1 MPHGP
6 QTQRGVIRVVIVAP
20 RSGDP
25 APGRPVVVAPGGEPL
40 ANRPSP
46 LSPASPPMAVETTTA
61 LARLGDPVEILRADD
76 ALELAARLRE
86 PDVDLVLID
95 RRPPHDQAE
104 LLAAI
109 PPEGPP
115 SVVVVSGSADEEAL
129 LAFRQGASDCVQVGP
144 DFERVLP
151 VVLLEQVRRGRSDR
165 QRRASERHIRWLE
178 DLYAAIVSE
187 MPAALV
193 VIDDQGRMV
202 ATNPEF
208 ERLFPPVLPVRS
220 FQDGESPSVG
230 EWLGDRLPSELVEAV
245 ERREPASQEGSAD
258 DPGGSVEL
266 VRVEGAPSGSRAF
279 EIRRRRLD
287 EVGGMLLLISD
298 VTRSEWLGQRLDSLR
313 RDQREIIEN
322 INSALL
328 VVDAGGEI
336 RFANSAAEAILGGE
350 GEAIV
355 GRRIGDWFDAPE
367 IRNTARVP
375 SPIEDCL
382 ATGARSRGT
391 ETLLR
396 KGDGQWIPVG
406 ISCSPRIDAA
416 GSLRGVVAVFQDL
429 SEIKQLELQVR
440 QAEKM
445 ASIGQLAAGVAHEM
459 NNPMGFIQANLHQ
472 MTEYLADL
480 NRVFEGVDRL
490 QAAVAE
496 GDPETI
502 RSASED
508 LTAVAQEVDLDYVR
522 HDFEQALLE
531 SGEGAERI
539 RYIVKDLRDFSRPD
553 LPARSAAD
561 VNQAVESTANIVWTM
576 TKHSIELEKD
586 LSVLPEIEAYPMQLK
601 QVFMNLLVNAC
612 QAVEARED
620 DARGWVRIET
630 EVDGPEVVVRI
641 RDSGV
646 GIPRE
651 DIPRIFE
658 PYFTTK
664 PVGSGTGLGL
674 STSFGIVERHGGR
687 ILVESGQGEG
697 TTFEVRLPIRE
708 PGDRDPA
715 ADERELHG

>member
-1 MPHGP
+1 M
-6 QTQRGVIRVVIVAP
+6 AP
-20 RSGDP
+20 
-25 APGRPVVVAPGGEPL
+25 
-40 ANRPSP
+40 
-46 LSPASPPMAVETTTA
+46 ETTSA
-61 LARLGDPVEILRADD
+61 LARLGDPVEILLAGD
-76 ALELAARLRE
+76 ALELASRLEE
-86 PDVDLVLID
+86 PAIDLVLID
-95 RRPPHDQAE
+95 RRLPEEQIE

-109 PPEGPP
+109 PPDGPP
-115 SVVVVSGSADEEAL
+115 SVVIVEGGSDEEAL
-129 LAFRQGASDCVQVGP
+129 LAFREGASDCVQFGP

-165 QRRASERHIRWLE
+165 QRHASERHIRWLE
-178 DLYAAIVSE
+178 DLYAAIVAE
-187 MPAALV
+187 IPAALV
-193 VIDDQGRMV
+193 VIDEQGRME

-208 ERLFPPVLPVRS
+208 ERLFPRTRS
-220 FQDGESPSVG
+220 LQVGETVIGG
-230 EWLGDRLPSELVEAV
+230 EWLVDRLPPELVEAI

-258 DPGGSVEL
+258 DPGGSVEF
-266 VRVEGAPSGSRAF
+266 VRVEAGPIGSRAF
-279 EIRRRRLD
+279 EVRRRRLD
-287 EVGGMLLLISD
+287 ELGRELLLISD
-298 VTRSEWLGQRLDSLR
+298 VTRSEWLGRRLDSLR

-336 RFANSAAEAILGGE
+336 RFANSAAEAILGSD

-367 IRNTARVP
+367 IRKTARAP

-406 ISCSPRIDAA
+406 ISCSPRVDAA
-416 GSLRGVVAVFQDL
+416 GSLRGAVAVFQDL

-440 QAEKM
+440 QSEKM
-445 ASIGQLAAGVAHEM
+445 ASIGQLAAGVAHEV

-472 MTEYLADL
+472 MTEYLGDL
-480 NRVFEGVDRL
+480 NRVFEAVERL

-496 GDPETI
+496 GGLETI
-502 RSASED
+502 RSASRE
-508 LTAVAQEVDLDYVR
+508 LTAVSREVDLDYVR

-553 LPARSAAD
+553 LPARSSAN

-576 TKHSIELEKD
+576 MKHSIELEKD
-586 LSVLPEIEAYPMQLK
+586 LAVLPEIEAYPMQLK

-612 QAVEARED
+612 QAVEAREEG
-620 DARGWVRIET
+620 APGWVRIET
-630 EVDGPEVVVRI
+630 EVDGPEIVVRI

-646 GIPRE
+646 GIERE

-687 ILVESGQGEG
+687 ILVESERGRG

-708 PGDRDPA
+708 PEDRDPSA
-715 ADERELHG
+715 NECETLG

>member
-1 MPHGP
+1 
-6 QTQRGVIRVVIVAP
+6 
-20 RSGDP
+20 
-25 APGRPVVVAPGGEPL
+25 
-40 ANRPSP
+40 
-46 LSPASPPMAVETTTA
+46 MAAETTAA

-76 ALELAARLRE
+76 ALELASRLQE
-86 PDVDLVLID
+86 PAIDLVLID
-95 RRPPHDQAE
+95 RRPSEERAE

-115 SVVVVSGSADEEAL
+115 CVVVVSDDAGDSDEEAL
-129 LAFRQGASDCVQVGP
+129 LAFREGASDCVQFGP
-144 DFERVLP
+144 EFERVLP

-165 QRRASERHIRWLE
+165 QRRASDRHIRWLE

-193 VIDDQGRMV
+193 VIDEQGRMV

-208 ERLFPPVLPVRS
+208 ERLFPGAGSLEAGDS
-220 FQDGESPSVG
+220 QIGG
-230 EWLGDRLPSELVEAV
+230 EWLVDRLPAELVEAV
-245 ERREPASQEGSAD
+245 ERREPASWEGSAD
-258 DPGGSVEL
+258 DPDGAVEL
-266 VRVEGAPSGSRAF
+266 VRVEAGPIGSRAF

-287 EVGGMLLLISD
+287 EVGRMLLLISD

-336 RFANSAAEAILGGE
+336 RFANSAAEAILGGD

-367 IRNTARVP
+367 IRKQARVA
-375 SPIEDCL
+375 SPIEECL

-396 KGDGQWIPVG
+396 KADGQWIPVG

-416 GSLRGVVAVFQDL
+416 GSPRGALAVFQDL

-440 QAEKM
+440 QSEKM
-445 ASIGQLAAGVAHEM
+445 ASIGQLAAGVAHEV
-459 NNPMGFIQANLHQ
+459 NNPMGFIQANLNQ
-472 MTEYLADL
+472 MTEYLGDL
-480 NRVFEGVDRL
+480 NRVFDGLGRL

-496 GDPETI
+496 GDLETI
-502 RSASED
+502 RSASRN
-508 LTAVAQEVDLDYVR
+508 LTAVSQEVDLDYVR

-553 LPARSAAD
+553 LPARSSAN

-576 TKHSIELEKD
+576 MKHSIELEKD
-586 LSVLPEIEAYPMQLK
+586 LAVLPEIEAYPMQLK

-620 DARGWVRIET
+620 ESPGWVRIET
-630 EVDGPEVVVRI
+630 AVDGPEIVVRI

-646 GIPRE
+646 GIARE
-651 DIPRIFE
+651 DVPRIFE

-687 ILVESGQGEG
+687 ILVESERGQG
-697 TTFEVRLPIRE
+697 TTFEVRLPIGE
-708 PGDRDPA
+708 PQDRDSA
-715 ADERELHG
+715 ANERKIHG